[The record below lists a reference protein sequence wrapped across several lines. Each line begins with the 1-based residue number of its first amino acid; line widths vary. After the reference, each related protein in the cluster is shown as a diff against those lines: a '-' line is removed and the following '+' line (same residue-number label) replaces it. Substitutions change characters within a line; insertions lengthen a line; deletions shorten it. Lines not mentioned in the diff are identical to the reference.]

1 MDPHCL
7 DHCLTEKESRQFD
20 SQGYLMVEGA
30 LDASDLE
37 RVTRA
42 VDSLYGRH
50 RAKDNTSAF
59 AGGPPGLFSQTDFI
73 REDKAFL
80 DLVDWPRVFP
90 KIWGILGWNI
100 YLYHAHCDV
109 TPPVPVAAG
118 AESTRQR
125 AYRAWHQDSMR
136 VNEEIEIHPRP
147 RLSVKVAYFL
157 TDTTVPGCGNMW
169 VYPGSQR
176 MDELHV
182 PDGAVD
188 PPGAVPVVGKPGTA
202 IIFDR
207 RIWHS
212 RSLNTSAI
220 ARKGVFF
227 GYSYRWLQPKDDMNV
242 RQLYTRL
249 DPIRR
254 QILGDALCADG
265 RYAPQDG
272 DVPLRGWL
280 REHGRLD
287 SAGMTLREIAGAA
300 RPPR

>member
-1 MDPHCL
+1 MDSRCL
-7 DHCLTEKESRQFD
+7 EHCLTEEECRQFD
-20 SQGYLMVEGA
+20 GQGYLMVEDA
-30 LDASDLE
+30 LDAGDLD

-42 VDSLYGRH
+42 VDALYERH
-50 RAKDNTSAF
+50 RVKDATAA
-59 AGGPPGLFSQTDFI
+59 AGMGSGPPGLFSQTDFI
-73 REDKAFL
+73 REDDAFL
-80 DLVDWPRVFP
+80 ELVDWHRVFP

-118 AESTRQR
+118 AEDSRQR
-125 AYRAWHQDSMR
+125 SYRAWHQDSMR

-202 IIFDR
+202 II
-207 RIWHS
+207 
-212 RSLNTSAI
+212 
-220 ARKGVFF
+220 
-227 GYSYRWLQPKDDMNV
+227 YV
-242 RQLYTRL
+242 RHR
-249 DPIRR
+249 
-254 QILGDALCADG
+254 A
-265 RYAPQDG
+265 
-272 DVPLRGWL
+272 
-280 REHGRLD
+280 EGRL
-287 SAGMTLREIAGAA
+287 LRILLPLAAAQGRHERPTALHAA
-300 RPPR
+300 RPHPPADPRRRPVRRRPLRPAGRRRAAPRLAAGARPSRLRRHDPA

>member
-1 MDPHCL
+1 MDPRCL
-7 DHCLTEKESRQFD
+7 DHCLTEDESRQFD
-20 SQGYLMVEGA
+20 RQGYLMVEGA
-30 LDASDLE
+30 LDAGDLD

-42 VDSLYGRH
+42 VDTLYERH

-118 AESTRQR
+118 AESSRQR
-125 AYRAWHQDSMR
+125 SYRAWHQDSMR
-136 VNEEIEIHPRP
+136 VNDEIEIHPRP

-157 TDTTVPGCGNMW
+157 TDTTVPDCGNMW

-176 MDELHV
+176 MDDLHV
-182 PDGAVD
+182 PDGEVD
-188 PPGAVPVVGKPGTA
+188 PAGAVPVVGKPGTA

-207 RIWHS
+207 RLWHS
-212 RSLNTSAI
+212 RSLNTSALT
-220 ARKGVFF
+220 RKGVFF
-227 GYSYRWLQPKDDMNV
+227 GYSYRWLQAKDDMNV
-242 RQLYTRL
+242 RQLYPTL
-249 DPIRR
+249 EPIRR

-280 REHGRLD
+280 KQHERLETAGLGLGRQAG
-287 SAGMTLREIAGAA
+287 SAP
-300 RPPR
+300 PPR

>member
-1 MDPHCL
+1 MDARCL
-7 DHCLTEKESRQFD
+7 EHCLTEEEYRHFD
-20 SQGYLMVEGA
+20 SQGYLMVEDA
-30 LDASDLE
+30 LDAAELE
-37 RVTRA
+37 RVTGA
-42 VDSLYGRH
+42 VDALYARH
-50 RAKDNTSAF
+50 RAKDNTSAI

-73 REDKAFL
+73 REDEAFL

-109 TPPVPVAAG
+109 TPPVPVTAG
-118 AESTRQR
+118 AEDSRQR
-125 AYRAWHQDSMR
+125 SYRAWHQDSMR
-136 VNEEIEIHPRP
+136 VNEEIEVHPRP

-176 MDELHV
+176 MDDLQLPTGE
-182 PDGAVD
+182 VD
-188 PPGAVPVVGKPGTA
+188 PPGAVPVIGRPGTA

-212 RSLNTSAI
+212 RSLNTSSI
-220 ARKGVFF
+220 SRKGVFF

-242 RQLYTRL
+242 KQLYPKL

-272 DVPLRGWL
+272 DVPLRSWL
-280 REHGRLD
+280 EAQHRLD
-287 SAGMTLREIAGAA
+287 SAGLGTRGRVAAA
-300 RPPR
+300 RAAR

>member
-1 MDPHCL
+1 V
-7 DHCLTEKESRQFD
+7 K
-20 SQGYLMVEGA
+20 
-30 LDASDLE
+30 DA
-37 RVTRA
+37 TA
-42 VDSLYGRH
+42 
-50 RAKDNTSAF
+50 A
-59 AGGPPGLFSQTDFI
+59 AGMGSGPPGLFSQTDFI
-73 REDKAFL
+73 REDDAFL
-80 DLVDWPRVFP
+80 ELVDWHRVFP

-118 AESTRQR
+118 AEDSRQR
-125 AYRAWHQDSMR
+125 SYRAWHQDSMR